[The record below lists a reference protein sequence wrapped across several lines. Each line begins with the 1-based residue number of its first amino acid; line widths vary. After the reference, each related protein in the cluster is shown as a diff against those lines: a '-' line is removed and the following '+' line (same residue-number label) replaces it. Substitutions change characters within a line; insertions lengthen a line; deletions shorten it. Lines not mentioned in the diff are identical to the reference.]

1 MALLFVADECTGRA
15 AVLLAPHHTKFRLP
29 WICPILPSFS
39 SSLLWTL
46 QTHLYLLVSAAQQL
60 LSPRIHTYAEN
71 SPQNTPS
78 ALHTNLLP
86 FWAAGSTSCSWI
98 AADQMLAAGWL
109 SSNTAKF
116 ICLWFFSLPSKDR
129 RQQQTRLA
137 WANLKLSWQQQQ
149 EGKAA
154 Q

>member
-1 MALLFVADECTGRA
+1 MNALGEQLCC
-15 AVLLAPHHTKFRLP
+15 LHHTIQNFVFHGFALYFPASPPAFCEPYRH
-29 WICPILPSFS
+29 ICIFLS
-39 SSLLWTL
+39 
-46 QTHLYLLVSAAQQL
+46 QQ
-60 LSPRIHTYAEN
+60 SNCYSHHAYTRMQKN

-129 RQQQTRLA
+129 RQKQTRLA